1 MVRKC
6 TRKRHCALLRAHVSR
21 IAVSRPLKQDPA
33 RPSQETAT
41 FWLRPRQPR
50 SAPQW
55 HKMMMMQRQMLLR
68 TKNYKQ
74 EPSRSQGPKRT
85 TWQRERQ
92 KIRELRWTRGEEVVQ
107 PCRPHWQP
115 ELGFSACEML
125 KFFARAHL
133 DGVRCRFEI
142 EVPAD
147 GIAAMTLKEKIS
159 PHHLTNL

>member
-85 TWQRERQ
+85 TWQRERTTWQRERQ

-125 KFFARAHL
+125 KFTQECTLTAL
-133 DGVRCRFEI
+133 DVGVSLRCRQM
-142 EVPAD
+142 A
-147 GIAAMTLKEKIS
+147 LQRW
-159 PHHLTNL
+159 L